1 MTNKA
6 LLKAT
11 LECDPVRMCEIL
23 VGLPDVDV
31 IGLDAHTHV
40 LEIHV
45 ECRRTKTS
53 CPSCG
58 VVAHLKDQRPVRFVD
73 LPVAGRPMALVWH
86 KRRFRCPDGDCPMGS
101 WTEEDE
107 RIASSR
113 MAITTRAGRWVTEQ
127 VGRCAR
133 SVNEVTVEL
142 GCDWHTVNDAVVAY
156 GEALVGR
163 PGRIGTVDALGL
175 DEVLFVREGPYRRQ
189 HFSTQ
194 IVDVTRG
201 QLLDVVPGRGSAEPM
216 VWLAEQG
223 PAFRATITYGT
234 LDLSGPYR
242 RVFEVMV
249 PDAILVADPFHVCKL
264 ANAKLDECRRRVQN
278 ETLGHR
284 GRKSDPL
291 YRCRRLLT
299 KAKERLDEKGRAKL
313 QGLLRAGD
321 PHGDVAT
328 CWQAKEAVRELYQHA
343 DPDLAI
349 QWVDQLGH
357 DLQDADYPVEARS
370 LGRTLI
376 RWKHEIAAW
385 HTAHVT
391 NGPTEAV
398 NNLIKRIKRAAF
410 GFSNFRNYRVR
421 SLLYAGK
428 PDWAQLNLIGLD

>member
-1 MTNKA
+1 MANQR
-6 LLKAT
+6 LKEA
-11 LECDPVRMCEIL
+11 LECDPARMCEIL
-23 VGLPDVDV
+23 VGLSDVDV
-31 IGLDAHTHV
+31 IGIDARAHV

-45 ECRRTKTS
+45 EVRRTQTG

-86 KRRFRCPDGDCPMGS
+86 KRRFRCPDGDCPVGS
-101 WTEEDE
+101 WTEEDQHV
-107 RIASSR
+107 ASSR
-113 MAITTRAGRWVTEQ
+113 MAITTRAGHWATEQ

-133 SVNEVTVEL
+133 SVNEVALEL

-156 GEALVGR
+156 GEALVDR
-163 PGRIGTVDALGL
+163 PGRFGTVDALGL
-175 DEVLFVREGPYRRQ
+175 DEVLFVREGPYHRQ
-189 HFSTQ
+189 YFSTQ
-194 IVDVTRG
+194 MVDVGRG

-216 VWLAEQG
+216 AWLAEQG
-223 PAFRATITYGT
+223 PVFRSAIRYGT

-242 RVFEVMV
+242 RVFGVMV
-249 PDAILVADPFHVCKL
+249 PEATLVADPFHVCRL

-278 ETLGHR
+278 ETMGHR

-299 KAKERLDEKGRAKL
+299 KAKERLDEKGREKL
-313 QGLLRAGD
+313 TELLRAGD
-321 PHGDVAT
+321 PRGDVAT
-328 CWQAKEAVRELYQHA
+328 CWQAKEAVRELYAHA
-343 DPDLAI
+343 DAEVALA
-349 QWVDQLGH
+349 WVVQLGA
-357 DLQDADYPVEARS
+357 DLQDADYPIEARS

-376 RWKHEIAAW
+376 RWKHEVAAW
-385 HTAHVT
+385 HRAHVT

-398 NNLIKRIKRAAF
+398 NNLIKRVKRAAF